1 MSETLLGTVGALAGA
16 STLTLV
22 LLLKATIILLAALG
36 LTLMM
41 QQRFSAGARHVV
53 WLVTVAALLLVPVLT
68 VWAPI
73 PVRILPAVSASSAAT
88 TTTDLAP
95 GIVDANLAA
104 TDKSSAVATDEGASL
119 AGDLASA
126 TAVDQGGVF
135 RAMGPV
141 SLLLLFWGVVVLA
154 LGVS

>member
-1 MSETLLGTVGALAGA
+1 MSETLLATVGALAGA

-53 WLVTVAALLLVPVLT
+53 WVVTVAALLLVPVLT

-73 PVRILPAVSASSAAT
+73 PVSILPAVSTLDAPTPATSEAAPVTAANDNAGATHSSAIAM
-88 TTTDLAP
+88 DESAP
-95 GIVDANLAA
+95 PAQPASI
-104 TDKSSAVATDEGASL
+104 SAPSED
-119 AGDLASA
+119 
-126 TAVDQGGVF
+126 
-135 RAMGPV
+135 
-141 SLLLLFWGVVVLA
+141 
-154 LGVS
+154 